1 MNNTIDSV
9 NINHTPTNEVGA
21 ESDSPNIEKDEFG
34 SLGDPY
40 AKTYGS
46 KLPRGA
52 DKSVLP
58 SGDIKTNN
66 APMLPH
72 SQFSDY
78 HLFRFKTVNGVNY
91 PLTNVASKEHLKTL
105 YANITPQDLIGRKD
119 MGAAV
124 YKPEDFI
131 YVERLK
137 KLPINKMITLRRF
150 AFPVV
155 DDIFSVNSIDGEPD
169 VARMI
174 AFTDQET
181 NKLSEVMSF
190 SLGMN
195 WKELTST
202 MEQINMSG
210 GGNEGISGYMKKVI
224 GLVDPTFGQDRL
236 SGNNA
241 LNFNPLHD
249 TNKSYGAVDSISK
262 THIRDV
268 GLNFDQ
274 DIKLV
279 FKYKMRSFNGV
290 NGKAAFM
297 DLLSSILVCTT
308 NDAKFWGGSRFWLG
322 RRPTKYMNNLKFL
335 SPRNFDDFLN
345 GAQESFKSFLG
356 GGSGDTKKDNVNLLK
371 NVASNAF
378 NMGFGK
384 LLDKIGRPGIPY
396 MNSLLTG
403 NPVGEW
409 HVTLG
414 NPLNPTM
421 AIGNLILMN
430 TSISFGDIL
439 GRDDFPE
446 DITVECTLKHA
457 MPRGR
462 AEIEQM
468 FNFGRGRMYWKPN
481 DVLNSLGEGNSYKIP
496 SNGESAKDMLD
507 AAKNGGLPQDSETL
521 NNFLI
526 KSKTKFGK
534 FDKASVLRNAE
545 KVYSFEQLDK
555 K

>member
-1 MNNTIDSV
+1 MSNTIDSV
-9 NINHTPTNEVGA
+9 NFSNVAKNPDGVEI
-21 ESDSPNIEKDEFG
+21 DSPNIEKDEFG
-34 SLGDPY
+34 TLADPY
-40 AKTYGS
+40 DKKYEA

-52 DKSVLP
+52 EKSVLS
-58 SGDIKTNN
+58 SGEVRTTNL
-66 APMLPH
+66 PLLPH

-78 HLFRFKTVNGVNY
+78 HLFRFKTITGENY
-91 PLTNVASKEHLKTL
+91 PKTNAESKAFKEKL
-105 YANITPQDLIGRKD
+105 YSNVTPQDLIGRKD
-119 MGAAV
+119 MGAAI

-137 KLPINKMITLRRF
+137 KLPVNKMVTLRRF
-150 AFPVV
+150 AYPVV
-155 DDIFSVNSIDGEPD
+155 DDIFSVNSVDGEPD
-169 VARMI
+169 VSRMVT
-174 AFTDQET
+174 FSDQDN
-181 NKLSEVMSF
+181 NKLSELMSF
-190 SLGMN
+190 SFGMN
-195 WKELTST
+195 WRELTST

-210 GGNEGISGYMKKVI
+210 GGQEGISGYMKKVM
-224 GLVDPTFGQDRL
+224 GLVDPTFGNDRL
-236 SGNNA
+236 RGDNA

-249 TNKSYGAVDSISK
+249 TNKSYGAVDSISR

-274 DIKLV
+274 DIKLT
-279 FKYKMRSFNGV
+279 FNYKMRSFNGV

-308 NDAKFWGGSRFWLG
+308 NDAKFWGGARFWQG
-322 RRPTKYMNNLKFL
+322 RRPTKYLHNLKFL
-335 SPRNFDDFLN
+335 SPRSFDDFLN
-345 GAQESFKSFLG
+345 GAQETFKGFLSK
-356 GGSGDTKKDNVNLLK
+356 GSGDTKEDARNMLK

-384 LLDKIGRPGIPY
+384 ILDKIGRPGIPY

-409 HVTLG
+409 HITMG

-421 AIGNLILMN
+421 AIGNLILTN
-430 TSISFGDIL
+430 TTVSFGDIL

-446 DITVECTLKHA
+446 DIKVECTLKHA

-468 FNFGRGRMYWKPN
+468 FNFGRGRMYWKPK
-481 DVLNSLGEGNSYKIP
+481 DVIESLGEGNTYKIP
-496 SNGESAKDMLD
+496 SSKQSSKDMLS
-507 AAKNGGLPQDSETL
+507 ASKNSGLPNASETL

-534 FDKASVLRNAE
+534 FDKAAVLRNAQ